1 MDVPRSHDPSST
13 RKSHEERYR
22 LLFFRSQAGGYQT
35 TADGGLVD
43 CNDAFAKI
51 CGYQSREDCLQHW
64 AVADH
69 LAEARRRNF
78 ISELRQHRTLMN
90 LENRLRRRDGSEVW
104 VLENSTLI
112 EGKDDEPELFEGT
125 LIDITSRKKIEEA
138 LHQATDLAEAANRA
152 KSEFLA
158 NMSHEI
164 RTPMN
169 GVLGM
174 IELLIET
181 VLDSTQRDYAE
192 TVRDSATALLTVI
205 NDILDFSKVE
215 AGKLELEQ
223 IDMDLRDIVEDVAR
237 LLAMQAHAKGLELT
251 FDIDPAV
258 PASLMG
264 DPGRVRQVL
273 FNLLGNAVKF
283 TQQGEVAIKLD
294 VLESTAQD
302 TQVGCEVRDT
312 GAGIPAD
319 RLCSLFKPF
328 SQLDASTTRKF
339 GGTGLGLSIARR
351 LAELMGGEMGVR
363 SEDGV
368 GSTFWFTARFG
379 MGVPVT
385 PPQRATVSALAG
397 QRVLIVDD
405 NATNRKVMEGQLKQS
420 GCIPTSVNSA
430 AQALLALTKACDA
443 GAPFAVALLDQQMP
457 ECDGEE
463 LGRMILAN
471 EQWRVTRLVLLTS
484 SGQRGEGTRF
494 ANLGFAGYLH
504 KPVTQR
510 DLNDCLLLVLAVSP
524 EQWHLKTQPM
534 VTLHDLRVLQ
544 AREKRRI
551 LVAEDN
557 LVNQKV
563 ARHTLE
569 KLGYRVDVV
578 ADGHAAVDA
587 WSTGRYDLILM
598 DCQMPELDGYAA
610 TQVIRQREKAGER
623 IPIIALTAHAIVGAN
638 LECEAAGMD
647 DYLSKPIVR
656 QRLTECL
663 DKFLASE
670 INPAVVQAGGAVTPD
685 VIDAAIAAETQ
696 GSRRPAD
703 LDTDPAYISSFI
715 TEAGPLVVDLLRARE
730 CHDFHGMHRAVRRLG
745 ELGSI
750 VDAAEVSAAVKVFE
764 VAFRSADDDQ
774 LAGCAEALCNE
785 VKRAMNYLQPEGA
798 DKSHKPIRS
807 RSNS

>member
-1 MDVPRSHDPSST
+1 
-13 RKSHEERYR
+13 
-22 LLFFRSQAGGYQT
+22 
-35 TADGGLVD
+35 
-43 CNDAFAKI
+43 
-51 CGYQSREDCLQHW
+51 
-64 AVADH
+64 
-69 LAEARRRNF
+69 
-78 ISELRQHRTLMN
+78 
-90 LENRLRRRDGSEVW
+90 
-104 VLENSTLI
+104 
-112 EGKDDEPELFEGT
+112 
-125 LIDITSRKKIEEA
+125 
-138 LHQATDLAEAANRA
+138 
-152 KSEFLA
+152 
-158 NMSHEI
+158 
-164 RTPMN
+164 
-169 GVLGM
+169 
-174 IELLIET
+174 
-181 VLDSTQRDYAE
+181 
-192 TVRDSATALLTVI
+192 VRDSATALLTVI

-258 PASLMG
+258 PSSLMG

-283 TQQGEVAIKLD
+283 TQQGEVAINLA
-294 VLESTAQD
+294 VLASTAQE
-302 TQVGCEVRDT
+302 TRVRCEVRDT

-319 RLCSLFKPF
+319 RLSSLFKPF

-351 LAELMGGEMGVR
+351 LAELMGGEMGVH
-363 SEDGV
+363 SEEGV

-379 MGVPVT
+379 AAAAVT
-385 PPQRATVSALAG
+385 PPQRAILSALAG

-420 GCIPTSVNSA
+420 GCVPTSVSSA
-430 AQALLALTKACDA
+430 AQALLAVTKACDA

-463 LGRMILAN
+463 LGRIILAN
-471 EQWRVTRLVLLTS
+471 EQWRATRLVLLTS
-484 SGQRGEGTRF
+484 SGQRGEGARF

-534 VTLHDLRVLQ
+534 VTLRDLRVLQ

-563 ARHTLE
+563 ARRTLE

-610 TQVIRQREKAGER
+610 TQVIRQREKAGEH

-656 QRLTECL
+656 QRLAECL

-670 INPAVVQAGGAVTPD
+670 INPAAVQTGGTVAPD
-685 VIDAAIAAETQ
+685 VAAAAI
-696 GSRRPAD
+696 PAD
-703 LDTDPAYISSFI
+703 KGVPPS
-715 TEAGPLVVDLLRARE
+715 G
-730 CHDFHGMHRAVRRLG
+730 
-745 ELGSI
+745 
-750 VDAAEVSAAVKVFE
+750 
-764 VAFRSADDDQ
+764 
-774 LAGCAEALCNE
+774 
-785 VKRAMNYLQPEGA
+785 
-798 DKSHKPIRS
+798 
-807 RSNS
+807 